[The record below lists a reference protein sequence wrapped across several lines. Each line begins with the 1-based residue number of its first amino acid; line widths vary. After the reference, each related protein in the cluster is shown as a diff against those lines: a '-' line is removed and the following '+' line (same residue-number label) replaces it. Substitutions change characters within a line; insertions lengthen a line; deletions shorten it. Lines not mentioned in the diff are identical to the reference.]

1 LCFDSVVQTEALHV
15 DEHREERGPESM
27 EPQLGQAGL
36 VILVLAGFV
45 VLSRSTDLVPNQPAV
60 QTWAA
65 MFIAIVIQSLPFLL
79 LGVVLAAGISVL
91 LSERVIRK
99 IVPTNSAFAVP
110 VASAAGVGLVGCEC
124 ASVPIA
130 SSVMRKGVG
139 APAAMA
145 FLLSAPAVNPVV
157 VVSTL
162 VAFPGMPEMALARF
176 LGSFLVSLFVGWL
189 WVRVGRGVTLNDRAA
204 DMEHE
209 HGSGFRSFVAS
220 VHHDLIT
227 TAGYLTLGAMIAAGV
242 NTFVPK
248 SILNSLGSHAVLG
261 VLALA
266 AFAFIVALCSQT
278 DAFVAASLTA
288 FSPTA
293 RLVFLVVG
301 PVMDVKLATLEA
313 GVFGRQFAMRFVPLV
328 LAVAVGVGSLLGWAL
343 L

>member
-1 LCFDSVVQTEALHV
+1 MCLNLLVHTEPVEV
-15 DEHREERGPESM
+15 DHLNA
-27 EPQLGQAGL
+27 EPAGQPRLGQAVVTL
-36 VILVLAGFV
+36 LVLGGV
-45 VLSRSTDLVPNQPAV
+45 VALSRLTDLVPDQPAL

-65 MFIAIVIQSLPFLL
+65 MFVAIFVQALPFLL

-91 LSERVIRK
+91 LSERVIRRV
-99 IVPTNSAFAVP
+99 VPANQTYAVP
-110 VASAAGVGLVGCEC
+110 VASVAGIGLVGCEC

-176 LGSFLVSLFVGWL
+176 LGSFLVSLLVGWL
-189 WVRVGRGVTLNDRAA
+189 WVRVGRGVTLKDRAA
-204 DMEHE
+204 EMQHE
-209 HGSGFRSFVAS
+209 HGSGLKGFISS

-227 TAGYLTLGAMIAAGV
+227 TAGYLILGAMIAAAV

-248 SILNSLGSHAVLG
+248 SVLNTLGSNAVLG
-261 VLALA
+261 VLVLA

-278 DAFVAASLTA
+278 DAFIAASLTA

-301 PVMDVKLATLEA
+301 PAMDVKLATLEA
-313 GVFGRQFAMRFVPLV
+313 GVFGRQFAFRFVPLV
-328 LAVAVGVGSLLGWAL
+328 LGVAIGVGSLLGWVL

>member
-1 LCFDSVVQTEALHV
+1 VQTETV
-15 DEHREERGPESM
+15 GSGGTDIESPV
-27 EPQLGQAGL
+27 EPQFGQAT
-36 VILVLAGFV
+36 LVLLVLGGAV
-45 VLSRSTDLVPNQPAV
+45 VLSRVTPLVPSQPAL

-65 MFIAIVIQSLPFLL
+65 MFVAIVIQSLPFLL

-99 IVPTNSAFAVP
+99 VVPTNSAFAVP
-110 VASAAGVGLVGCEC
+110 VASVAGIGLIGCEC

-145 FLLSAPAVNPVV
+145 FLLSAPAVNPIVI
-157 VVSTL
+157 VSTL

-176 LGSFLVSLFVGWL
+176 VGSFLVSLFVGWL
-189 WVRVGRGVTLNDRAA
+189 WVRVGRGVTLNDLAA
-204 DMEHE
+204 KLEHD
-209 HGSGFRSFVAS
+209 HGQGFKAFVSS

-227 TAGYLTLGAMIAAGV
+227 TAGYLALGAMIAAAV

-248 SILNSLGSHAVLG
+248 SILNSLGSNAVLG

-293 RLVFLVVG
+293 HLVFLVVG

-313 GVFGRQFAMRFVPLV
+313 GVFGRQFAIRFVPLV
-328 LAVAVGVGSLLGWAL
+328 LGVAVAVGSLLGWVL